1 MSTEEQLQ
9 EMDRREMTEKTELSR
24 IIENSNIDEGDKKRV
39 IARIHTEEFRGPIPH
54 PQILRQYDEIQPGLA
69 EKIVGMALREQEHR
83 HEMDSAL
90 VKSEV
95 SLDSGK
101 LEIIRA
107 SIKMKSR
114 LQLFGFYLRQCLC
127 VSAQSVSFLTRMQRV
142 SGRLYLQSDLF
153 AGPCSTVKRAKEK
166 RIRRKMRKR
175 RDSL

>member
-114 LQLFGFYLRQCLC
+114 LQLFGFLSTTVLVCIGAVCIFLDKN
-127 VSAQSVSFLTRMQRV
+127 AESFWPFVLAIGSFCGTMFY
-142 SGRLYLQSDLF
+142 GKK
-153 AGPCSTVKRAKEK
+153 GEGKENPEENAKEEG
-166 RIRRKMRKR
+166 
-175 RDSL
+175 